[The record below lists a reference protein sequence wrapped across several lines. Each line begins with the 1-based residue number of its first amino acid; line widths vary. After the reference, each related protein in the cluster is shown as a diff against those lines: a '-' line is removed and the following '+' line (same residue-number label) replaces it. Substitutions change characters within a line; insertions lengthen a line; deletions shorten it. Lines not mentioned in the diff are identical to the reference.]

1 MTENGRRN
9 ILNHFIVLAALFAS
23 ATVLPAQQQQRE
35 QIINSIIKGPA
46 QQAPQKK
53 AELAPDKKTAAPAAA
68 SPPAAATATPSAAAV
83 TPPQQDA
90 NTAGDS
96 AAEDRAGEEKATADR
111 AKKKLDTKS
120 PSADE
125 VLYKTG
131 IELYNSEYYEAALK
145 SFGELKSKF
154 PESSFGKNAAIW
166 SGKTNLQ
173 MRKYSEAVTE
183 FTAVNPESGEYPA
196 SLYYLGE
203 TYRRMGQKVES
214 INTFYRL
221 SAQYPK
227 YELADDALIRL
238 GEIYLADKKGDLA
251 LNAATKVIRN
261 YSDRNTIDEAYYLI
275 GRIYEKDPTLK
286 DMETSRKFYRLF
298 IQKASASEP
307 HFRDSPLLRRVKND
321 LKRLESTYFRHER
334 Q

>member
-1 MTENGRRN
+1 MRENGRQN
-9 ILNHFIVLAALFAS
+9 ILNRFIVLAALLVS
-23 ATVLPAQQQQRE
+23 ATVLPAQQQQQRE
-35 QIINSIIKGPA
+35 QIINSIIKGTA

-53 AELAPDKKTAAPAAA
+53 AEIAPDKKAAEPAPPAPA
-68 SPPAAATATPSAAAV
+68 TTVTPSAATA
-83 TPPQQDA
+83 PASQPEA
-90 NTAGDS
+90 KTAGDKV
-96 AAEDRAGEEKATADR
+96 AEDRAGDEKAAADK

-166 SGKTNLQ
+166 SGRTNLQ
-173 MRKYSEAVTE
+173 MRKYSEAVTQ
-183 FTAVNPESGEYPA
+183 FSSVNPESGEYPA

-203 TYRRMGQKVES
+203 TYRRMGQTVES

-298 IQKASASEP
+298 IQKAAASEP
-307 HFRDSPLLRRVKND
+307 HFKDSPLLRRVKKD
-321 LKRLESTYFRHER
+321 LKRLESTHFRHEL